1 MRLRKR
7 QRWNDLQP
15 LAKLRDQIDRMFEDP
30 AIGATEFFGSWSPA
44 VDVLEDK
51 DKLTVKAELPGF
63 RREDIE
69 VALHGNNLVL
79 SGERKQ
85 ENEHKEG
92 EFYRAERFY
101 GKFRRSIQLP
111 YGVDIGK
118 IQANYRD
125 GVLTVMLPKSEN
137 TSGHRIDVK
146 SE

>member
-1 MRLRKR
+1 MRLSKR
-7 QRWNDLQP
+7 QRFNDWPP
-15 LAKLRDQIDRMFEDP
+15 LAKLRDQIDQMFEDP
-30 AIGATEFFGSWSPA
+30 ELGSTEFLGGWSPA

-63 RREDIE
+63 RREDID
-69 VALHGNNLVL
+69 VSLHDHNLVL

-101 GKFRRSIQLP
+101 GKFRRSILLP
-111 YGVDIGK
+111 YGVDTQK
-118 IQANYRD
+118 VQATYRD
-125 GVLTVMLPKSEN
+125 GVLTVTLPKSEK
-137 TSGHRIDVK
+137 TAGQRIDVT